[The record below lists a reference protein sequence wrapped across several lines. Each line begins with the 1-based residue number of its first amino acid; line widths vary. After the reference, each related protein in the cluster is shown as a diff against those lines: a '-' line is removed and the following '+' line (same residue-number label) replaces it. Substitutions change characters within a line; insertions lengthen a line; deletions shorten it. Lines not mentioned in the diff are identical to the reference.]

1 MEPIAK
7 VKLLAYKAGLPGAL
21 LFFSD
26 TCLLTPL
33 IPKAFGTGL
42 ARHETGQN
50 CKQIIFLTI
59 ESLNRVCFVLK
70 S

>member
-33 IPKAFGTGL
+33 TKRGL
-42 ARHETGQN
+42 RGMKPVKIVN
-50 CKQIIFLTI
+50 K
-59 ESLNRVCFVLK
+59 
-70 S
+70 